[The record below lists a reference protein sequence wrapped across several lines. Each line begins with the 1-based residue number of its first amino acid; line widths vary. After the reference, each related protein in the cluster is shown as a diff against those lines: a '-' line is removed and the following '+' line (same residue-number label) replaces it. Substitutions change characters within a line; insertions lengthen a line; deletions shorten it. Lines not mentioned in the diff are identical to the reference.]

1 MNEPTTIPNPTAD
14 ILQVKRRPLTP
25 ARMLRILIL
34 ALLTVV
40 MFTPVIFMLTTSI
53 KTSAEVFEFPPSLF
67 PDVPQWQNYVR
78 LFESLP
84 IPRYLL
90 NTFVVS
96 AAAVLFNLAFDSMA
110 AFAFSRL
117 RFPGRDLIFVALIGS
132 MIIPFQITMIPTFLI
147 VRSLGWVDT
156 YAGLIAPIAGGAFG
170 IILLRQFMISF
181 PRSIE
186 DSARMDGAGLL
197 RIYWSI
203 VLPLTKP
210 ALATLA
216 VLTFTFTWDD
226 FLWPLIIT
234 NSAEMRT
241 IQLGLQMLRGEYT
254 LNWEVLMA
262 GSVIAL
268 VPVFLLFSFSQRMFV
283 EGVTTTGMRS

>member
-1 MNEPTTIPNPTAD
+1 M
-14 ILQVKRRPLTP
+14 V
-25 ARMLRILIL
+25 RILIL

-40 MFTPVIFMLTTSI
+40 MFTPVIFMLTTSL

>member
-1 MNEPTTIPNPTAD
+1 MNQPTTIPNPTAD
-14 ILQVKRRPLTP
+14 ILQVKRRPLTLV
-25 ARMLRILIL
+25 RMVRILIL

-40 MFTPVIFMLTTSI
+40 MFTPVIFMLTTSL

-156 YAGLIAPIAGGAFG
+156 YAD
-170 IILLRQFMISF
+170 R
-181 PRSIE
+181 
-186 DSARMDGAGLL
+186 
-197 RIYWSI
+197 
-203 VLPLTKP
+203 K
-210 ALATLA
+210 
-216 VLTFTFTWDD
+216 
-226 FLWPLIIT
+226 
-234 NSAEMRT
+234 
-241 IQLGLQMLRGEYT
+241 
-254 LNWEVLMA
+254 
-262 GSVIAL
+262 SV
-268 VPVFLLFSFSQRMFV
+268 V
-283 EGVTTTGMRS
+283 

>member
-1 MNEPTTIPNPTAD
+1 MNQPTTIPNPTAD
-14 ILQVKRRPLTP
+14 ILQVKRRPLTLV
-25 ARMLRILIL
+25 RMVRILIL

-40 MFTPVIFMLTTSI
+40 MFTPVIFMLTTSL

>member
-1 MNEPTTIPNPTAD
+1 
-14 ILQVKRRPLTP
+14 
-25 ARMLRILIL
+25 
-34 ALLTVV
+34 
-40 MFTPVIFMLTTSI
+40 
-53 KTSAEVFEFPPSLF
+53 
-67 PDVPQWQNYVR
+67 
-78 LFESLP
+78 
-84 IPRYLL
+84 
-90 NTFVVS
+90 
-96 AAAVLFNLAFDSMA
+96 
-110 AFAFSRL
+110 
-117 RFPGRDLIFVALIGS
+117 
-132 MIIPFQITMIPTFLI
+132 
-147 VRSLGWVDT
+147 
-156 YAGLIAPIAGGAFG
+156 
-170 IILLRQFMISF
+170 
-181 PRSIE
+181 
-186 DSARMDGAGLL
+186 
-197 RIYWSI
+197 

>member
-1 MNEPTTIPNPTAD
+1 
-14 ILQVKRRPLTP
+14 
-25 ARMLRILIL
+25 
-34 ALLTVV
+34 
-40 MFTPVIFMLTTSI
+40 
-53 KTSAEVFEFPPSLF
+53 
-67 PDVPQWQNYVR
+67 
-78 LFESLP
+78 
-84 IPRYLL
+84 
-90 NTFVVS
+90 
-96 AAAVLFNLAFDSMA
+96 
-110 AFAFSRL
+110 
-117 RFPGRDLIFVALIGS
+117 